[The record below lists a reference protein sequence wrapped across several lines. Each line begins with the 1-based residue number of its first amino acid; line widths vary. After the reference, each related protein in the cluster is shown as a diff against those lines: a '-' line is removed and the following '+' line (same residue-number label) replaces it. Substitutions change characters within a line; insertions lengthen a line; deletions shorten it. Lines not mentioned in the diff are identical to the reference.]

1 MADGRLWFNTKID
14 NSQIEKDLRELK
26 RKIERAQDDITAAEG
41 KKLPLVKSLEDASRK
56 IDAIKRKLKEL
67 NADKAVAESII
78 EKGRSEKRITG
89 EVQQAQAN
97 KYEIEG
103 LITEQETKLEELKR
117 TWNSINDEV
126 KKYDRDIL
134 KATNDITR
142 ATQKTEELN
151 AQLATPNQIKMAQA
165 MEKVD
170 KSVSRF
176 NRRLWAIAKSAFV
189 FNVVSAGLRKMV
201 SYMSQAMIADQSF
214 AGSLSALNG
223 SILTA
228 FQPIYEVA
236 VPAITTLIN
245 WLNVAVQLIGR
256 FFAALSGK
264 SYSQMQK
271 NAKALN
277 QQAAALGSVG
287 DAAEEAKNQLLGF
300 DEINRLESTASS
312 AYGGGGGSASPAFEE
327 IEIPSEWE
335 AVIESLAMRIKDILF
350 KWDDLTAEDIAE
362 KLVVGLSALAG
373 GLIGFAL
380 GGPGGAV
387 IGILVGAGVGIALA
401 TVLFNNDGKLSGEE
415 ILSAL
420 AVALTSITGG
430 LIGFAVGG
438 PLGAAIGM
446 TLGAVL
452 GVKLSSV
459 MFNGDGKLSS
469 SEIIRALVAGLSI
482 LAGGIIGFAVG
493 GPAGAVLGATVGLA
507 LAFTIQSTAFNGV
520 SQSIQEMLSAVRD
533 YFSTTFS
540 DGFIHGLATMV
551 EDGVML
557 LWNFFVDFV
566 NSVIENWNSIW
577 GGISSYHTT
586 GTIAPASM
594 PATSY
599 SSIPALASGA
609 VLPANKPFLAMVGD
623 QRNGTN
629 IEAPLETI
637 KQALAEVMAQYG
649 GGDIQITFTGELAA
663 LGRVLAPV
671 VTKAQQNNS
680 RGKGT

>member
-1 MADGRLWFNTKID
+1 MSDGRLVFSTKID
-14 NSQIEKDLRELK
+14 NSDVPKDLKNL
-26 RKIERAQDDITAAEG
+26 ERQIKNSQESISKMQNA
-41 KKLPLVKSLEDASRK
+41 KLPLVKQAETLGTKLDTAKYKAAQLKAEMESIKLAESGIDPLAAMEASARKADVAAELKASEKEVATLQKQWDAVNDK
-56 IDAIKRKLKEL
+56 IDDYTVKIKQSEAAIRDNTAAAQSLATQLVPSSQKTT
-67 NADKAVAESII
+67 AAI
-78 EKGRSEKRITG
+78 EKADRT
-89 EVQQAQAN
+89 AN
-97 KYEIEG
+97 
-103 LITEQETKLEELKR
+103 
-117 TWNSINDEV
+117 
-126 KKYDRDIL
+126 
-134 KATNDITR
+134 
-142 ATQKTEELN
+142 
-151 AQLATPNQIKMAQA
+151 
-165 MEKVD
+165 
-170 KSVSRF
+170 RF
-176 NRRLWAIAKSAFV
+176 NRRLWEIAKSAFV
-189 FNVVSAGLRKMV
+189 FNLVSSGLRKMV
-201 SYMSQAMIADQSF
+201 SYMGQAMIADQSF

-236 VPAITTLIN
+236 IPALTTLIN
-245 WLNVAVQLIGR
+245 WLNAAVQITGQ
-256 FFAALSGK
+256 FFATLSGK

-277 QQAAALGSVG
+277 KQAAALGSVG
-287 DAAEEAKNQLLGF
+287 DAAEEAKNQLMGF
-300 DEINRLESTASS
+300 DEINRLESTAS
-312 AYGGGGGSASPAFEE
+312 GGSGSGGGSAPSFEE
-327 IEIPSEWE
+327 IKIPSEWE

-362 KLVVGLSALAG
+362 KLVVGLGALAS

-387 IGILVGAGVGIALA
+387 IGILVGAGIGIAIA
-401 TVLFNNDGKLSGEE
+401 TVLFNHDGELSAEE

-420 AVALTSITGG
+420 TVALTSITGG

-446 TLGAVL
+446 TLGAAL
-452 GVKLSSV
+452 GVKLTSV
-459 MFNGDGKLSS
+459 MFDGDGKLSP
-469 SEIIRALVAGLSI
+469 SEIVRALVAGLSI

-493 GPAGAVLGATVGLA
+493 GPVGAVLGATVGLA
-507 LAFTIQSTAFNGV
+507 LAFTIQSTAFDGV
-520 SQSIQEMLSAVRD
+520 TQSIQEMLSAVRD

-557 LWNFFVDFV
+557 LWNLFVDFV

-577 GGISSYHTT
+577 GGITYYQTT

-594 PATSY
+594 PPTSTR
-599 SSIPALASGA
+599 SVPALASGA

-637 KQALAEVMAQYG
+637 KQALSEVMAQQG
-649 GGDIQITFTGELAA
+649 WDVNVEFRGELAA
-663 LGRVLAPV
+663 LARILAPV
-671 VTKAQQNNS
+671 ITKEQRRNTIA
-680 RGKGT
+680 RGL